1 MRELVIARA
10 TGKPFD
16 EEAYATTRVD
26 LRGHKE
32 VWRALPSFVRN
43 ATNGEQI
50 WTYVQPLAPDYA
62 RRRQAIN
69 EAFEPAFN
77 AAERSPEESEGSIRP
92 EPVGRTV
99 QADSRRRVFVVHG
112 HNKGPRDAV
121 ARLLVDLLL
130 EPVILEEQPDGGRTI
145 IEKFEA
151 YADVH
156 FAVVVMTPED
166 VGGLDS
172 ESLAKRARQNVVL
185 ELGFF
190 IGRLGRANV
199 SALVVGVLERPSDVA
214 GVLYTPFDDL
224 GAWRIK
230 LANDMAAAGLS
241 IDKNRIK

>member
-1 MRELVIARA
+1 
-10 TGKPFD
+10 
-16 EEAYATTRVD
+16 
-26 LRGHKE
+26 
-32 VWRALPSFVRN
+32 
-43 ATNGEQI
+43 
-50 WTYVQPLAPDYA
+50 
-62 RRRQAIN
+62 
-69 EAFEPAFN
+69 
-77 AAERSPEESEGSIRP
+77 
-92 EPVGRTV
+92 
-99 QADSRRRVFVVHG
+99 
-112 HNKGPRDAV
+112 
-121 ARLLVDLLL
+121 
-130 EPVILEEQPDGGRTI
+130 
-145 IEKFEA
+145 
-151 YADVH
+151 
-156 FAVVVMTPED
+156 MTPED